1 MKINQISSCRICGN
15 QNLIEILDLGDQA
28 LTGLFPKSKDE
39 SVPIGPLQLVK
50 CHGEEG
56 CQLVQLRH
64 SFEAERMYGQNY
76 GYRSGLN
83 ASMVAHLKSK
93 AEMLQ
98 QMNPLKP
105 GDVVL
110 DIGSNDGTS
119 LSFYPQECTRI
130 GMDPTSA
137 KFRKY
142 YQPGIHAL
150 AEFFSAE
157 NFRRDFGAQKAKV
170 ISSIAMFYDLEDPLS
185 FVRDIAEVLDNEGV
199 WHFEQSYMPLMIE
212 RNAYDT
218 VCHEHVEYY
227 SLFQIQ
233 WMLSRC
239 GLRILDVQFNDI
251 NGGSFAVTAC
261 KESSR
266 HKASSG
272 LVEQILDQEKR
283 IGIHTLELFHKFRNS
298 VEVHRDK
305 LCNLIKDIRSKG
317 GRIMGCGASTKGN
330 VLLQYC
336 GFTANEIEAVAE
348 VNPDKFGSFTPGT
361 LIPII
366 SEAEARVIKP
376 DYFLVLP
383 WHFKSNLISREKGFL
398 ESGGKIIFPLPTIE
412 IVEIVRPD

>member
-1 MKINQISSCRICGN
+1 MKINQISQCRICGN
-15 QNLIEILDLGDQA
+15 QNLVEVLDLGNQA
-28 LTGLFPKSKDE
+28 LTGVFPKTADE
-39 SVPIGPLQLVK
+39 FVPIGPLQLVK

-98 QMNPLKP
+98 KISTLKS

-119 LSFYPQECTRI
+119 LSFYPAECTRI

-137 KFRKY
+137 KYREY
-142 YQPGIHAL
+142 YQPGIKAI

-157 NFRRDFGAQKAKV
+157 NFRRTFGDLKAQV

-185 FVRDIAEVLDNEGV
+185 FVKDIAEVLDDEGV
-199 WHFEQSYMPLMIE
+199 WHFEQSYMPLMLE

-261 KESSR
+261 KESSGR
-266 HKASSG
+266 KAAPG
-272 LVEQILDQEKR
+272 VVERILDEEKQ
-283 IGIHTLELFHKFRNS
+283 IGIHMLELFKKFRS
-298 VEVHRDK
+298 RVEAHRDE
-305 LCNLIKDIRSKG
+305 LISLVQEIRSKG
-317 GRIMGCGASTKGN
+317 GRIMGYGASTKGN

-348 VNPDKFGSFTPGT
+348 VNPDKFGSYTPGT
-361 LIPII
+361 LLPII
-366 SEAEARVIKP
+366 SESEAKSAHP
-376 DYFLVLP
+376 DYFLALP
-383 WHFKSNLISREKGFL
+383 WHFRSNILGREYDSLQKGTRF
-398 ESGGKIIFPLPTIE
+398 IFPLPEIE
-412 IVEIVRPD
+412 VVSK